1 MVHVAML
8 LRPFQGGT
16 LPGREQVLH
25 VLHGCENNNNKQQLQ
40 PCYNVSCSFVSTRG
54 WKQDPPPKTTS
65 QHALLPVVVALVLV
79 LALVALVLV
88 VVVVVVVGGGGVG
101 VVVVAV
107 VVVVVV
113 VAVVV
118 VVRSAKPLQNFY
130 LEPLYILET
139 KTAAPLLLFGT
150 PPQKMLLSFPLETQS
165 AAPLLFFDPLPPE
178 RHPKKNIKKQ
188 ETNQDLSTTTT
199 SPATNIS
206 PNLRP
211 YTEQCPFEIPDLQH
225 VTTMLGSCF
234 CLNQKQQPAVL
245 LVVDHIIYIISI

>member
-113 VAVVV
+113 VVAVVV

-150 PPQKMLLSFPLETQS
+150 PPQKMLLSFPPRNT
-165 AAPLLFFDPLPPE
+165 
-178 RHPKKNIKKQ
+178 IC
-188 ETNQDLSTTTT
+188 
-199 SPATNIS
+199 SP
-206 PNLRP
+206 
-211 YTEQCPFEIPDLQH
+211 
-225 VTTMLGSCF
+225 
-234 CLNQKQQPAVL
+234 
-245 LVVDHIIYIISI
+245 VVVF